1 VLVHELV
8 RTSEEVAGESGRRE
22 KVRLLADLLR
32 RVDPEEAPV
41 AAAYLSGS
49 LPQGKVGVGPAT
61 LDAVLPTPPAPEPS
75 LSLAEVNRTLD
86 RIADISGAG
95 SLARRE
101 EALAELLS
109 RATAAEQAFLARLL
123 VGELRQGAQEGL
135 VVEALAEASG
145 ATAEAVR
152 RAVMLEGDAVAVAGP
167 LLRDG
172 PDALERFGLQIFSPV
187 QPMLAQT
194 ADGAAEALDRLGP
207 AAVEYK
213 FDGARLQAHRSGGD
227 VRVFTRRLNDVTD
240 ALPEVVEAVRALPV
254 REVVLDGEALALRT
268 DGRPRPFQVT
278 MRRFGRKEQVETLR
292 RELPLSSFFFDCL
305 HLDGESLL
313 DRPLEDRIRALEDAA
328 GPEVRVPRIVTGDPD
343 EARAFLEDA
352 LRRGHEGILIK
363 DLAAP
368 YSAGRRGRAWLKVK
382 PTHTADLVVLGA
394 EWGHGRRQGWLS
406 NLHLG
411 ARDPG
416 ADGFAMVGKTFK
428 GMTDEMLEW
437 QTGRLLEL
445 ELERRGN
452 AVLVRPELVAEVAFD
467 GVQRSPTYESGL
479 ALRFARVK
487 GYRPDKGPE
496 DADSLE
502 RLREIREGRFQ
513 I

>member
-1 VLVHELV
+1 MLLHELV
-8 RTSEEVAGESGRRE
+8 GTSEEVAGESGRRE
-22 KVRLLADLLR
+22 KVRLLADLLG

-41 AAAYLSGS
+41 AAAYLSGR

-61 LDAVLPTPPAPEPS
+61 LGSVLPTPPAPEPS
-75 LSLAEVNRTLD
+75 LSLEEVD
-86 RIADISGAG
+86 RILDEIAAISGPG
-95 SLARRE
+95 SVARRE
-101 EALAELLS
+101 EALGGLLS
-109 RATAAEQAFLARLL
+109 RATSDEQAFLARLL
-123 VGELRQGAQEGL
+123 MGELRQGAQEGL

-145 ATAEAVR
+145 ASADGVR
-152 RAVMLEGDAVAVAGP
+152 RAAMLEGDAIRVARP
-167 LLRDG
+167 LLREG
-172 PDALERFGLQIFSPV
+172 PAALDRFRLQIFSPV
-187 QPMLAQT
+187 QPMLAQAAQGV
-194 ADGAAEALDRLGP
+194 ADALGRLGR
-207 AAVEYK
+207 AAVECK

-227 VRVFTRRLNDVTD
+227 VRIFTRRLNDVTD
-240 ALPEVVEAVRALPV
+240 ALPEIVETVGALPV
-254 REVVLDGEALALRT
+254 REVILDGEALALRN
-268 DGRPRPFQVT
+268 DGRPRPFQTT
-278 MRRFGRKEQVETLR
+278 MRRFGRKGDVEALR
-292 RELPLSSFFFDCL
+292 RELPLTSFFFDCL

-313 DRPLEDRIRALEDAA
+313 DRSLEDRFRALEEAV
-328 GPEVRVPRIVTGDPD
+328 GPEERVPRIVTADPA
-343 EARAFLEDA
+343 EARAFLIDA
-352 LRRGHEGILIK
+352 LRRGHEGVLVK
-363 DLAAP
+363 DPTAS

-394 EWGHGRRQGWLS
+394 EWGHGRRKGWLS

-411 ARDPG
+411 ARDPESRG
-416 ADGFAMVGKTFK
+416 LAMVGKTFK

-437 QTGRLLEL
+437 QTERLLEL
-445 ELERRGN
+445 ERERRGN

-502 RLREIREGRFQ
+502 RLREIREGRFE